1 MPEVTIPKDIYTELR
16 RKQSLTDYL
25 ASHEI
30 YINGDVLKNTE
41 SVKNEDGSITFK
53 QEAK

>member
-1 MPEVTIPKDIYTELR
+1 MPEVTIPKETYKELR
-16 RKQSLTDYL
+16 RTQSLTDYL
-25 ASHEI
+25 ASHDI

-41 SVKNEDGSITFK
+41 SVTNKDGSITFK